1 MALHF
6 LYQYHL
12 NKILVSEIYLQEL
25 QFLDAQELQPPPE
38 PAELTAPPSPPA
50 LLKLKADKSFSMALP
65 PHWGHCSGN
74 LLPNTRSSKLFW
86 HPLQ

>member
-1 MALHF
+1 MR
-6 LYQYHL
+6 
-12 NKILVSEIYLQEL
+12 NKKTTYLQEL
-25 QFLDAQELQPPPE
+25 QFLEAQEPQPPE
-38 PAELTAPPSPPA
+38 LAELTAPPSPPT

-74 LLPNTRSSKLFW
+74 LLPNIRSSKSCW

>member
-1 MALHF
+1 MGGE
-6 LYQYHL
+6 LYKTEQ
-12 NKILVSEIYLQEL
+12 KETYLQEL
-25 QFLDAQELQPPPE
+25 QFFDAQELQPPD
-38 PAELTAPPSPPA
+38 PAELMAPPSPPP

>member
-1 MALHF
+1 MLCGY
-6 LYQYHL
+6 LL
-12 NKILVSEIYLQEL
+12 KKILVSGKEIYRQEL
-25 QFLDAQELQPPPE
+25 QFLEAQEPQPPE
-38 PAELTAPPSPPA
+38 LAELTAPPSPPA